1 MDFFINIFITQQITT
16 NVLIMALTV
25 TQIQHVL
32 IRLAAIS
39 ANAKKDLMEM
49 ELCALVWSSIL
60 DPSTLLGS
68 EGFKKNHNLT
78 VIVKI
83 EDILLLFKRYEIYTT
98 FCYSIEKIK
107 SQVW

>member
-60 DPSTLLGS
+60 
-68 EGFKKNHNLT
+68 GFKKNHNLT